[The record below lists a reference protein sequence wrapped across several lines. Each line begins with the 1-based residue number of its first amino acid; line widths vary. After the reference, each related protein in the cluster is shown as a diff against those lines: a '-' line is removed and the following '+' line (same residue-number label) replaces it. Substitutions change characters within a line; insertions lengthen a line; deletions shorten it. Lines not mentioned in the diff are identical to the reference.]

1 MKIITPASIVALS
14 RNGMGDYLQWIIL
27 LNWMAT
33 ALCSTTHR
41 YISNLLGL
49 WIESGERPEK
59 TAL

>member
-1 MKIITPASIVALS
+1 
-14 RNGMGDYLQWIIL
+14 MGDYLQWIIL